1 MLKLEFK
8 VVQLVT
14 PYLLS
19 NANAND
25 DIDVVFV
32 VESFSVELFAA
43 ASVPPI
49 KTMSPPPVLHIMWS
63 WRLTVKWWLMIQAAS
78 TVRVVQVVEA
88 SLAPPQMTHPDWL
101 WELLSTGKSGKRQM
115 VLSSLMI
122 STDLGAEP
130 LAPPDTI
137 IPTLMNCYFHL

>member
-1 MLKLEFK
+1 M
-8 VVQLVT
+8 
-14 PYLLS
+14 
-19 NANAND
+19 
-25 DIDVVFV
+25 FV
-32 VESFSVELFAA
+32 EKSISVDFLAA

-101 WELLSTGKSGKRQM
+101 WVFLPTGKSGKVQE
-115 VLSSLMI
+115 LPSSRMI
-122 STDLGAEP
+122 STDFRLLP
-130 LAPPDTI
+130 PPDNM
-137 IPTLMNCYFHL
+137 IPTQLIYSF